1 MSRLLQHPEAD
12 DELQAAIHWY
22 AIRGG
27 RKALR
32 FDKKIDGVMQEIR
45 THPDRYPYYDSE
57 FREAAVPK
65 FPYSVIYRP
74 LPTGDVQVI
83 AVAHA
88 SRAPGYWRDRA

>member
-1 MSRLLQHPEAD
+1 MNRLLTHPEAD
-12 DELQAAIHWY
+12 DELQAAIQWY
-22 AIRGG
+22 AAQGG

-32 FDKKIDGVMQEIR
+32 FDNKIDGLIEEIR
-45 THPDRYPYYDSE
+45 THPDRYPPIDQE

-65 FPYSVIYRP
+65 FPYSVIYRV

-88 SRAPGYWRDRA
+88 SREPGYWRGRA